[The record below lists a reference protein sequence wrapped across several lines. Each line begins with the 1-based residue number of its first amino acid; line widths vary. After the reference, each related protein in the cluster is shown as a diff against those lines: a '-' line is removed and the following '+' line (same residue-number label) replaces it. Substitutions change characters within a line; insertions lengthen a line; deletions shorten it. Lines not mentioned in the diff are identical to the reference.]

1 MRFLFITDTHIRS
14 TSIRSRLDNVPDTLE
29 EKLTEIGKIAENERV
44 DAILHGGDLF
54 DRPDVSV
61 MTVSRYAKILA
72 GYPCP
77 VYATIGNHDIFAHN
91 PKTLPRT
98 MIGLLAV
105 LGLITLI
112 PEGGVCLEGD
122 CVVQLSAAPFRYDID
137 RGDRTSYYAKRASDN
152 VDWHIL
158 IAHGM
163 LLQKPFIAD
172 ISHTVIGDLDPLDA
186 DIVLSG
192 HYHSG
197 FPPIESKDTL
207 FLNPG
212 SLLRT
217 SNNIADIQRMPQ
229 AVLLDLE
236 ANGKKDYRFI
246 PLHSAKPGEEVLS
259 RHLIIENQMRQ
270 ENLEQFKQL
279 VREHV
284 DVNRYDIYHIMEELS
299 QSEGFEQEVLE
310 AAMTRLALAESG
322 KKIAEED

>member
-1 MRFLFITDTHIRS
+1 MRFLFFTDTHIRS
-14 TSIRSRLDNVPDTLE
+14 TSMRSRLDNVTDSLE
-29 EKLTEIGKIAENERV
+29 EKMEEVGRIAKLHQV

-61 MTVSRYAKILA
+61 MTVSRFAQILSK
-72 GYPCP
+72 YHCP
-77 VYATIGNHDIFAHN
+77 VYATVGNHDIFAHN

-98 MIGLLAV
+98 MMGLLSV

-112 PEGGVCLEGD
+112 PQEGIRLETD

-137 RGDRTSYYAKRASDN
+137 RGDRESYYQKRRDDS

-158 IAHGM
+158 LVHAM

-172 ISHTVIGDLDPLDA
+172 ISHTVIGDLHELDA

-192 HYHSG
+192 HYHNG
-197 FPPIESKDTL
+197 YEVTASKGTL
-207 FLNPG
+207 FINPG

-217 SNNIADIQRMPQ
+217 SNSLNDMQRTPQ
-229 AVLLDLE
+229 VVLLDLHK
-236 ANGKKDYRFI
+236 NKPIDYQLI
-246 PLHSAKPGEEVLS
+246 PLRSAKPGEEVLS
-259 RHLIIENQMRQ
+259 RQHTVENQMRQ

-284 DVNRYDIYHIMEELS
+284 DLDRYDIYHIMEELS
-299 QSEGFEQEVLE
+299 KSEGFEADVVEE
-310 AAMTRLALAESG
+310 AMARLAQVESNHEHS
-322 KKIAEED
+322 EEN